1 VADEQAPPGA
11 GTTSPSTRQ
20 WILVGVLAGVLVL
33 ILAVVV
39 LRPLLAG
46 SNAPI
51 SDAAPPPTTAPP
63 ATVPPGSTPP
73 GGVTATSAPRSLAP
87 AIAARAVRNPFTP
100 LVAAV
105 TDTTAPVSDGGIGV
119 TPTTSV
125 TGDTPA
131 PTPTTGGTTGSTA
144 TDTTTGRE
152 LSLTSIEGS
161 GTDRTVTVS
170 IESQSY
176 TGAEGDTLAGAYLVV
191 NISSDCA
198 DFERTADQDTFTLC
212 TGDSALK

>member
-1 VADEQAPPGA
+1 
-11 GTTSPSTRQ
+11 
-20 WILVGVLAGVLVL
+20 
-33 ILAVVV
+33 
-39 LRPLLAG
+39 
-46 SNAPI
+46 
-51 SDAAPPPTTAPP
+51 
-63 ATVPPGSTPP
+63 
-73 GGVTATSAPRSLAP
+73 
-87 AIAARAVRNPFTP
+87 VRNPFTP

-105 TDTTAPVSDGGIGV
+105 TGNTTAAGDGTGV
-119 TPTTSV
+119 TPTPTTSV

-131 PTPTTGGTTGSTA
+131 TTTTTGGTTGSTA

-176 TGAEGDTLAGAYLVV
+176 TGAEGDTLAGAYRVV